1 MNDGSA
7 GLFTAHLPHQPQR
20 STNWMNPLQSRHRKK
35 VLWALNVLL
44 LAVAVL
50 LWQKL
55 RWRKVSD
62 SSGGIVWQRS
72 HTTQNDRNR
81 DGLVDEETIRLPNGD
96 AAIRRDTDLDGWFDL
111 RYVERRGL
119 ATRLEQIR
127 EQAPRR

>member
-1 MNDGSA
+1 M
-7 GLFTAHLPHQPQR
+7 
-20 STNWMNPLQSRHRKK
+20 
-35 VLWALNVLL
+35 LWAFNVLL
-44 LAVAVL
+44 LVMAVL
-50 LWQKL
+50 LWKKL

-62 SSGGIVWQRS
+62 SSAGIVWQRS
-72 HTTQNDRNR
+72 HTTQIDRNR

-127 EQAPRR
+127 EEAPRH